1 MAFTFK
7 NLDNVTREEM
17 KKEIQSDINS
27 NKIYISPRL
36 NPIGIA
42 KYPDLLLEAVA
53 SHDEVWLADQIKSLN
68 LLNLT
73 ETKRT
78 PKGGITT
85 ASVPT
90 TANETLAEGEF
101 NRYYVRALCLVA
113 ISLSKMVKV
122 YRAKQVT
129 NARSESE
136 RKIGQTFDPSL
147 LLTDLRNSIG
157 VDTALK
163 LPPGPNSG
171 LSIYLD

>member
-7 NLDNVTREEM
+7 NLDNATREEM
-17 KKEIQSDINS
+17 KKEIQADIDS

-36 NPIGIA
+36 NSIGVA
-42 KYPDLLLEAVA
+42 KYPDLLTEAVN
-53 SHDEVWLADQIKSLN
+53 SHDEVWLADQIKSLK

-73 ETKRT
+73 ELKKT
-78 PKGGITT
+78 PKGGTTT
-85 ASVPT
+85 ASVPI

-113 ISLSKMVKV
+113 ISLSKSVKV
-122 YRAKQVT
+122 YRAKEVS
-129 NARSESE
+129 NARSESQQ
-136 RKIGQTFDPSL
+136 KIGQTFDPSL
-147 LLTDLRNSIG
+147 LLSDLRNSIG